1 VGAALADDT
10 EAVLDGVVVGAD
22 SVGAGSDAWACWGGE
37 ACWGGD
43 AGLAL
48 GPTVS
53 PPVVVINTVL
63 TTVRCSGVG
72 CGAGSGSALG
82 GTESARGGGSFSTG
96 DVSTAGMLLTIGDV
110 VTIGD
115 VGAGASSVTCFPLT
129 IIVLSTV
136 GCCVEE
142 GCSFAQASLELR
154 TKAKRHKTSATSRA
168 RGFRLRG

>member
-1 VGAALADDT
+1 MPARH
-10 EAVLDGVVVGAD
+10 
-22 SVGAGSDAWACWGGE
+22 WAQQ
-37 ACWGGD
+37 
-43 AGLAL
+43 
-48 GPTVS
+48 VS

-82 GTESARGGGSFSTG
+82 GTESAGGGGSFSTG
-96 DVSTAGMLLTIGDV
+96 YVSTAGMLL
-110 VTIGD
+110 TIGD

-154 TKAKRHKTSATSRA
+154 TKTKRHKTSAMSRA
-168 RGFRLRG
+168 RVFRLRG

>member
-10 EAVLDGVVVGAD
+10 VAVLDGVVVGAD

-43 AGLAL
+43 AGSAL

-63 TTVRCSGVG
+63 TIVRCSGVG

-82 GTESARGGGSFSTG
+82 GTESARGGAARGGGSFSTG
-96 DVSTAGMLLTIGDV
+96 DVSTDGMLL
-110 VTIGD
+110 TIGD
-115 VGAGASSVTCFPLT
+115 VGAGASSATCFPLP

-168 RGFRLRG
+168 RGFRLSG